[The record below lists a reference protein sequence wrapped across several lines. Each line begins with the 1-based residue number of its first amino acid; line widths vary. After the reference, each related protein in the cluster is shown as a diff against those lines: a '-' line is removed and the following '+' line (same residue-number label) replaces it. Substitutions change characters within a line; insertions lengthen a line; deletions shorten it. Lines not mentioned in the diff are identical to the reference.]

1 MTLKEVIKKI
11 ISIFLPSSEI
21 KNNGDYSLSFLSNN
35 KLVEVKNVTNNFYQV
50 NIDPSKINEEQEKE
64 LIKVYPEIRENN
76 GLLLENKRYE
86 IFKEHREECIN
97 TPILKFFKGKLK
109 NEDYEALRISV
120 YIKKKFSENEEIKPY
135 LDDLHNKY
143 GKRGNNINNLYGEG
157 YFDSFIKLYY
167 LSLEEEGRLNE
178 FEKFFD
184 KFVMEQPITYF
195 VNQNKSQEKM
205 NEELFL
211 KIGKNKNY
219 GIKRINIHG
228 IGKLN
233 ANKINDFS
241 EIIKTREDVKVQSLM
256 IEETRAY
263 LILEII

>member
-1 MTLKEVIKKI
+1 MQENIIRRVRRSKKGLGSFHQKRYEFHLRTCRIILNKMTLKEVIKKI

-35 KLVEVKNVTNNFYQV
+35 KLVEVKNITNNFYQV
-50 NIDPSKINEEQEKE
+50 NIDPSKINEEQE
-64 LIKVYPEIRENN
+64 
-76 GLLLENKRYE
+76 
-86 IFKEHREECIN
+86 
-97 TPILKFFKGKLK
+97 
-109 NEDYEALRISV
+109 
-120 YIKKKFSENEEIKPY
+120 NEEIKPY
-135 LDDLHNKY
+135 LDDLHIKY

-178 FEKFFD
+178 FDKFFD

-205 NEELFL
+205 NEELLL
-211 KIGKNKNY
+211 KIEKNKNY

-241 EIIKTREDVKVQSLM
+241 EIIKIREDVKIQSLM